1 MDTSIEKILLELVA
15 RVAEHFKFDSED
27 ALAAVAQSRM
37 ANELALVGN
46 VRNLSMEQICSEIC
60 NEIAVA
66 E

>member
-1 MDTSIEKILLELVA
+1 MDTSIEKILSELVA
-15 RVAEHFKFDSED
+15 KVAEHFKFDSED
-27 ALAAVAQSRM
+27 SLAAVAQSRI

-46 VRNLSMEQICSEIC
+46 VRNLSIDQICAEVY